1 MKKLVDV
8 RCYVT
13 PEVKKQIKYYALLS
27 NISVSRWLQNL
38 IEDDLATTQ
47 HELNIEAVLNNEL
60 QEILL
65 KLSNSANLPTAE
77 REKLKKRKNEI
88 KTLMKGVKKNGKEEQ
103 S

>member
-13 PEVKKQIKYYALLS
+13 PEIKKQIKYYALLS

-38 IEDDLATTQ
+38 IEDDLAVTQ
-47 HELNIEAVLNNEL
+47 HELNVETVLNNEL
-60 QEILL
+60 KEILL
-65 KLSNSANLPTAE
+65 KLSNSANLPIAE

-88 KTLMKGVKKNGKEEQ
+88 KSLMKGVTKNGKEE
-103 S
+103 

>member
-1 MKKLVDV
+1 MKKMVDV

-13 PEVKKQIKYYALLS
+13 PEIKKQIKYNALLS

-38 IEDDLATTQ
+38 IEEDLAATHQ
-47 HELNIEAVLNNEL
+47 QLNTETVLNNEL
-60 QEILL
+60 QEILF

-88 KTLMKGVKKNGKEEQ
+88 KSLMKGVKKNEKKE
-103 S
+103 